1 MTLTTLFWA
10 VCIPARALLA
20 SVAIYAETKRKRL
33 LQLVL
38 AGVVL
43 VMAMGFVYNHLQDKT
58 IGFFQGVAWWAP
70 VRLLH
75 ASLLLAYAVLTTL
88 NLRGASGFLV
98 LDVLVAALTWFTLR

>member
-38 AGVVL
+38 AGGVL
-43 VMAMGFVYNHLQDKT
+43 VMAMGLVYYHVRGKAV
-58 IGFFQGVAWWAP
+58 GFFRGVAWWAP

-75 ASLLLAYAVLTTL
+75 ASLLLAYAALTAL
-88 NLRGASGFLV
+88 NLSGASGFLV
-98 LDVLVAALTWFTLR
+98 LDVLVAALSWFTLR